1 VHAGDLHGTSHRPS
15 ASLENLP
22 EDNKAPQE
30 RVLLCLYLKQ
40 YCALCRGLD
49 ADHPDL
55 CSNIMFICGMS
66 ARGRTEF
73 YQPIVEHMC
82 SIPDPTH
89 PDRKLLM

>member
-1 VHAGDLHGTSHRPS
+1 MHAGDLQGASHRPS
-15 ASLENLP
+15 ASLKNLL
-22 EDNKAPQE
+22 EDNKAE

-40 YCALCRGLD
+40 YDALCRGLE

-89 PDRKLLM
+89 LDKKLLT